1 MILNQSAHIFSLG
14 YCILPIEG
22 LTKTKLLI
30 SVSREASHCLLT
42 TYLMW
47 CLILCITEES
57 LLEHGMSTAS
67 LLQRMLHLGLLLI
80 KIHLMCS
87 VWGETF
93 FFFMRGIQK
102 CQNEYS

>member
-22 LTKTKLLI
+22 LTKTKLSL
-30 SVSREASHCLLT
+30 SLGASQCLLT
-42 TYLMW
+42 TCLMW
-47 CLILCITEES
+47 CLILCVNVEY

-67 LLQRMLHLGLLLI
+67 LLPKMLHLGLLLI

-93 FFFMRGIQK
+93 F
-102 CQNEYS
+102 S